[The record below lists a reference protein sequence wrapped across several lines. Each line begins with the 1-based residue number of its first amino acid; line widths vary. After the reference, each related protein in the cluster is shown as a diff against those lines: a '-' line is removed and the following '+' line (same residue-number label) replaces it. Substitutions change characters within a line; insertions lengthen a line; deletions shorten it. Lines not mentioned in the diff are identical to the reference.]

1 MSRSNSEKTIPYLQA
16 IAERRLKDSEE
27 AFEKIRGAFGGSQWD
42 RGYVKALEGLQFTL
56 KSTDSRHLY
65 LQRIKLDDKELKKL
79 KEEFKKHSTHEL
91 HADYDRGYFA
101 ALTDYASVL
110 EHVRPW
116 NIPQATEET
125 LVTTEASSKESL
137 PSKD

>member
-1 MSRSNSEKTIPYLQA
+1 MSRSNTEKTIPYLKA

-27 AFEKIRGAFGGSQWD
+27 AFEKIRGAFGSSQWEK
-42 RGYVKALEGLQFTL
+42 GYVKALEGLLLTL
-56 KSTDSRHLY
+56 KSNDGRYLY
-65 LQRIKLDDKELKKL
+65 LQRIKLDDKALKKL
-79 KEEFKKHSTHEL
+79 KEEFKKQSTHEL

-116 NIPQATEET
+116 NVPQAAEET
-125 LVTTEASSKESL
+125 LVTAEASSKESL
-137 PSKD
+137 PSKE

>member
-27 AFEKIRGAFGGSQWD
+27 AFEKIRGAFGSSQWD
-42 RGYVKALEGLQFTL
+42 RGYVKALEGLLLTL
-56 KSTDSRHLY
+56 KSNDTRYLY
-65 LQRIKLDDKELKKL
+65 LQRMKLDDTTLKKL
-79 KEEFKKHSTHEL
+79 KEEFKKQSTHEL

-116 NIPQATEET
+116 KIPHAAEET